1 MVPLKQ
7 DNFVLCSFIGT
18 IGYVGEGYTPSGLPH
33 SGEVPS
39 RERHHLGYLK
49 TLSNKWDDNV
59 PQASF
64 CSHLSAICGHH
75 STVAPSEDKFSA
87 QVKEE
92 EEREGGKKV
101 R

>member
-33 SGEVPS
+33 SGEAPS
-39 RERHHLGYLK
+39 WLLED
-49 TLSNKWDDNV
+49 TKWDDNV